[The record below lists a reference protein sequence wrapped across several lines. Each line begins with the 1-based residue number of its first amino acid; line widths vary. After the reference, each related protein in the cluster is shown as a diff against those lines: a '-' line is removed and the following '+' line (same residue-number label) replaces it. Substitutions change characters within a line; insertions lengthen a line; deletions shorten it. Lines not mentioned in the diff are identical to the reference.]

1 MSYEVTDFENQVL
14 ARSRNV
20 PVVVD
25 FWAPWCGPCKMLG
38 PVLESMAQRAE
49 GKWELVKVNTE
60 EQPGLATAYSISS
73 IPAVKLFRDGQVV
86 DEFVG
91 FQPESEIQRWLE
103 RHQPSPALVQL
114 ERAAEL
120 IDNGDL
126 EGARSI
132 LKEALEVDSN
142 AAGAKLLLAEILLGD
157 DLPQAL
163 DLLQTIPPE
172 ADERPH
178 ADALSLLAR
187 LAQAGVEGIPED
199 PLKSR
204 YAEGIAAIG
213 KRDWESALSA
223 FTEIVERQRRF
234 ANGAAADGGKAI
246 FRYLGIRHPIADQF
260 YRRFSGA
267 LNS

>member
-1 MSYEVTDFENQVL
+1 MSHEVSDFENQVL
-14 ARSRNV
+14 ARSRSV

-60 EQPGLATAYSISS
+60 DQPGLATAYNISS

-91 FQPESEIQRWLE
+91 FQPEAEIQRWIE
-103 RHQPSPALVQL
+103 RHQPSPAMVQL

-120 IDNGDL
+120 IDNQDL
-126 EGARSI
+126 EGARAI
-132 LKEALEVDSN
+132 LKQALVADPN
-142 AAGAKLLLAEILLGD
+142 VAGAKLLLAEILLGD
-157 DLPQAL
+157 DLPQAIG
-163 DLLQTIPPE
+163 LLQTILPE

-178 ADALSLLAR
+178 ADALLLLAR
-187 LAQAGVEGIPED
+187 LAQAGTEGIPED
-199 PLKSR
+199 PLKPR
-204 YAEGIAAIG
+204 FAEGIAAIG
-213 KRDWESALSA
+213 KRDWDTALAA
-223 FTEIVERQRRF
+223 FTDIVERQRKF
-234 ANGAAADGGKAI
+234 ANGAAGDAGKAI
-246 FRYLGIRHPIADQF
+246 FRYLGVRHPIADPY

>member
-1 MSYEVTDFENQVL
+1 MSYEVADFENQVL
-14 ARSRNV
+14 ARSRSV
-20 PVVVD
+20 PVLVD

-49 GKWELVKVNTE
+49 GKWELVKVNTD
-60 EQPGLATAYSISS
+60 EQQGLATAYNIAS

-91 FQPESEIQRWLE
+91 FQPESEIQRWIE
-103 RHQPSPALVQL
+103 RHLPSPALAQL

-120 IDNGDL
+120 IDNQDL
-126 EGARSI
+126 EGARDI
-132 LKEALEVDSN
+132 LKQALALDPN

-157 DLPQAL
+157 DLPQAQE
-163 DLLQTIPPE
+163 LLQTIPPE

-178 ADALSLLAR
+178 ADALALLAR
-187 LAQAGVEGIPED
+187 LAQAGVGEGPED
-199 PLKSR
+199 PLKTR
-204 YAEGIAAIG
+204 FGEGLAAITR
-213 KRDWESALSA
+213 RDWDAALSA
-223 FTEIVERQRRF
+223 FTDIVERQRRY
-234 ANGAAADGGKAI
+234 AGGAAADAGKAI
-246 FRYLGIRHPIADQF
+246 FRYLGIRHPIADQY